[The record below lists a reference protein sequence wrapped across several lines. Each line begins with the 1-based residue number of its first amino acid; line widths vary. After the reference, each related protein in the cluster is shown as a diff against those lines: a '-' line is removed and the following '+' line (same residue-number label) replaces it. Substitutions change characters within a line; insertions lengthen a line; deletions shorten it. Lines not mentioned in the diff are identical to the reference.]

1 VQWLFGVLIDALS
14 TLASISHVSEAFR
27 GAMLAWVVFEA
38 ATLAVMVF
46 WRVPRTYDP
55 ALATPGA
62 ANAK

>member
-1 VQWLFGVLIDALS
+1 MLIDALS
-14 TLASISHVSEAFR
+14 VLASVSHVAQAFR
-27 GAMLAWVVFEA
+27 GAMLVWVVFEA

-62 ANAK
+62 AKLK